1 MRANESETRE
11 LIDCLPGP
19 IIVLGASGFI
29 GAHLTALMSGQRPD
43 IVGVVPSGS
52 STWRLKE
59 LNTNVTRVGRN
70 FDELSELLSRVS
82 PQIIFN
88 LAAHGAYA
96 QQTDAKTIIQTNL
109 ELVVGL
115 AAWAEANACS
125 LVQAGSS
132 SEYGVNSDR
141 PSEVEARPSPNS
153 LYAISKLGATLWL
166 EHACRTTEL
175 NAVTLRLYSVYGPLE
190 DPGRLVPT
198 LIREGVTGRLPR
210 LANSE
215 VSRDFVYVDDAI
227 EALIRAAGLAKTRA
241 RGRTLNICTGIETTM
256 EEVARVAS
264 REFGLTVAP
273 RFGEF
278 SRPWDLSSWVGDP
291 ALSERVIGWR
301 YRTSFPQGFH
311 LTRLA
316 SEKSAATVITTHS
329 TVTQDYECH
338 REDAVVSVIVACY
351 RDAEAIPIMYD
362 RVRRT
367 LTDAGFGFELIFVN
381 DASPDNS
388 LEVIEALSR
397 SDDRV
402 VGVTHSRNFGSQAA
416 FLSGMEC
423 SKGDFI
429 ALLDGDLQ
437 DPPELLPKMLKLLG
451 RDFDVVYGHRVGRE
465 GPRAMR
471 LAYKVFY
478 RIFSRLSPF
487 AIPRDAG
494 DFCVMSNQVAQV
506 ITAMPEQDL
515 FIRAQRAYVG
525 FRQVG
530 IDYIRPERMFGKST
544 NNFRRNIAWAMRGLL
559 AVTRVPLTALT
570 LVGFILFFIA
580 GGLIVLQVL
589 TKLFWPDIAPKGF
602 ATVSILIL
610 GMGAI
615 NILGI
620 SVVGEYVGRILDE
633 TKRRPRFVRRLI
645 TRRGVSAIHAG
656 TYDQTRSDGVEASIQ
671 LDLIAPDLRRRMSR

>member
-1 MRANESETRE
+1 MRLRLGAWGNPVNSNECDVGE

-29 GAHLTALMSGQRPD
+29 GAHLTSLMSRQRPD
-43 IVGVVPSGS
+43 IVGVVPSDS
-52 STWRLKE
+52 STWRLGQ
-59 LNTNVTRVGRN
+59 LNTKFTTIGRE
-70 FDELSELLSRVS
+70 FAELSQLLARVS
-82 PQIIFN
+82 PQTIFN
-88 LAAHGAYA
+88 LAAHGAYSRQA
-96 QQTDAKTIIQTNL
+96 DIKAIIQTNL
-109 ELVVGL
+109 ELVVRL

-132 SEYGVNSDR
+132 SEYGTNSDR
-141 PSEVEARPSPNS
+141 PSEMEARPSPNS

-166 EHACRTTEL
+166 EHACRDTEL

-198 LIREGVTGRLPR
+198 LIREGVDGRLPG
-210 LANSE
+210 LADSK

-227 EALIRAAGLAKTRA
+227 EALIRAASLVKTRA
-241 RGRTLNICTGIETTM
+241 RGRTLNVCTGIETTM
-256 EEVARVAS
+256 EEVARVVS
-264 REFGLTVAP
+264 KEFGLTVTP
-273 RFGEF
+273 KFGKF

-291 ALSERVIGWR
+291 TLSERVIGWR
-301 YRTSFPQGFH
+301 YRTHFPQGFH

-316 SEKSAATVITTHS
+316 SEEGVSPVFTTHF
-329 TVTQDYECH
+329 TATQGRD
-338 REDAVVSVIVACY
+338 RRPKDAVVSVIVACY

-362 RVRRT
+362 RVKRS
-367 LTDAGFGFELIFVN
+367 LTHAGFGFELIFVN

-388 LEVIEALSR
+388 LEVIEELSR
-397 SDDRV
+397 LDDRV

-416 FLSGMEC
+416 FLSGMKC
-423 SKGDFI
+423 SNGEFI

-451 RDFDVVYGHRVGRE
+451 RDFDVVYGHRVGRD
-465 GPRAMR
+465 GSRAMR
-471 LAYKVFY
+471 FAYKIFY
-478 RIFSRLSPF
+478 RLFSRLSPF
-487 AIPRDAG
+487 SIPRDAG

-506 ITAMPEQDL
+506 IMAMPEQDL

-544 NNFRRNIAWAMRGLL
+544 NNFRKNIAWAMRGFL

-570 LVGFILFFIA
+570 LFGFILFVIA

-589 TKLFWPDIAPKGF
+589 TKIFWPDIAPKGF

-610 GMGAI
+610 GMGAV

-620 SVVGEYVGRILDE
+620 SIVGEYVGRILDE

-645 TRRGVSAIHAG
+645 TRRGVSAIYVG
-656 TYDQTRSDGVEASIQ
+656 TNDHTRSEDVEAKF
-671 LDLIAPDLRRRMSR
+671 